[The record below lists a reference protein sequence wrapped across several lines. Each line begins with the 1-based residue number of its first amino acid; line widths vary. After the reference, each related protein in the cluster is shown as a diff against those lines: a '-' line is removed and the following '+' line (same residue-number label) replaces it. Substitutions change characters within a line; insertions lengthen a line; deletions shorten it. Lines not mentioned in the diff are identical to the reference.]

1 LRCRSNA
8 TFGTDGARWD
18 QYIAEQR
25 KIAKVAADARASVLL
40 SKHSE
45 YDGAYTKARL
55 LEAPRQPARTIRSSS
70 GPMACSATSP

>member
-40 SKHSE
+40 SNDNE
-45 YDGAYTKARL
+45 YDGAYTKRL
-55 LEAPRQPARTIRSSS
+55 LAAPRQPARAIRSSS
-70 GPMACSATSP
+70 GPMACSAISP